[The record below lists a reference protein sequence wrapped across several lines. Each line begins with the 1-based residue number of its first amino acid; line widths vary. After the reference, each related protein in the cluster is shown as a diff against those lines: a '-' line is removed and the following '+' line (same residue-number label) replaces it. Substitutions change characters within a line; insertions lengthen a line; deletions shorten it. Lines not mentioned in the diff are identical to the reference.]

1 MTLSPGIVEGE
12 EDMIH
17 AEYVEFDLPTG
28 ARVRRLEVYGHAC
41 YAPAGQDIVCAAA
54 SMLMETLVY
63 VLADCEEAECCAYSE
78 PTGPRV
84 SVKLTGSIYEAD
96 LAALEVAKTG
106 LGLLAERYP
115 ANVRFEDKSKDG
127 QAKMVDLQLFAEGG
141 DGAGDGSAG
150 GEGEAA
156 PAAVEEPKLRPA
168 EERLARRSGTLK
180 RGSAAAG
187 ASSQAAEAASSALG
201 NEAGS
206 ELDTEEGKD
215 EAPANEK
222 GEDEKKA
229 DARTPEERKA
239 AFHALLEGEYREE
252 TEELMQRAVER
263 AADLLESSPAVKNL
277 MSALHEAYGVDPD
290 DLPALTEAVRSGRV
304 KDNAY
309 YEKLA
314 MEKGVSVETARQM
327 DKLESENKRLS
338 AAEQFAEEQR
348 KAAQRQAEIRQIH
361 AQWDREAQQLKAQY
375 PQFDLQEVLA
385 NPEVSKLMRLGV
397 SMPNAYRSVYFDQ
410 IMAEQMG
417 RTAKQVEQGVVAR
430 QEQRSRR
437 PAENGV
443 NPGGAVQAKFDVAHM
458 SRREAE
464 DIEKRVAR
472 GEIITF

>member
-1 MTLSPGIVEGE
+1 
-12 EDMIH
+12 MIH

-115 ANVRFEDKSKDG
+115 ANVSFEDKSKDG

-156 PAAVEEPKLRPA
+156 AAAVEEPKLRPA

-180 RGSAAAG
+180 RGANLSPAQSGDAGAAG
-187 ASSQAAEAASSALG
+187 SSPDRGAG
-201 NEAGS
+201 NSGS
-206 ELDTEEGKD
+206 PLEEGD
-215 EAPANEK
+215 PEPD
-222 GEDEKKA
+222 GEEEKKT

-263 AADLLESSPAVKNL
+263 AADLLESSPAVKDL

-458 SRREAE
+458 SRRDAE

>member
-1 MTLSPGIVEGE
+1 
-12 EDMIH
+12 MIH
-17 AEYVEFDLPTG
+17 AEYVEFDMPTG

-84 SVKLTGSIYEAD
+84 SVKLTGSIYESD
-96 LAALEVAKTG
+96 LAALEFAKTG

-141 DGAGDGSAG
+141 DGAGDGNAG
-150 GEGEAA
+150 GEGEVA

-180 RGSAAAG
+180 RGNAAAG
-187 ASSQAAEAASSALG
+187 SPSQAAEAASSPKGGAIG
-201 NEAGS
+201 NEGDADLGDAGPKDG
-206 ELDTEEGKD
+206 EDT
-215 EAPANEK
+215 AK

-263 AADLLESSPAVKNL
+263 AADLLESSPAVKDL

>member
-1 MTLSPGIVEGE
+1 MIRIVY
-12 EDMIH
+12 EDNPETGRMMMR
-17 AEYVEFDLPTG
+17 AE
-28 ARVRRLEVYGHAC
+28 GHAN
-41 YAPAGQDIVCAAA
+41 YAEKGKDIVCAAV
-54 SMLMETLVY
+54 SVLMQTL
-63 VLADCEEAECCAYSE
+63 AYSAAEDEHTSACCYNDTDGTPVMNVQADNTE
-78 PTGPRV
+78 PMRAKFELV
-84 SVKLTGSIYEAD
+84 AD
-96 LAALEVAKTG
+96 G
-106 LGLLAERYP
+106 LSLLAEQCP
-115 ANVRFEDKSKDG
+115 DHVRFKRVCVGCDTG
-127 QAKMVDLQLFAEGG
+127 INLQLFAEGG
-141 DGAGDGSAG
+141 DGAGDGNAG
-150 GEGEAA
+150 GEGDAA

-180 RGSAAAG
+180 RGANLSPAQSGDAG
-187 ASSQAAEAASSALG
+187 AAESAPDRGAG
-201 NEAGS
+201 NSGS
-206 ELDTEEGKD
+206 PLEEGD
-215 EAPANEK
+215 PEPD
-222 GEDEKKA
+222 GEEEKKA

-263 AADLLESSPAVKNL
+263 AADLLESSPAVKDL

>member
-1 MTLSPGIVEGE
+1 MIRIVY
-12 EDMIH
+12 EDNPETGRMMMR
-17 AEYVEFDLPTG
+17 AE
-28 ARVRRLEVYGHAC
+28 GHAN
-41 YAPAGQDIVCAAA
+41 YAEKGKDIVCAAVSA
-54 SMLMETLVY
+54 LMQTL
-63 VLADCEEAECCAYSE
+63 AYSAAEDEHTSACCYNDTDGTPVMNVQADNTE
-78 PTGPRV
+78 PMRAKFELV
-84 SVKLTGSIYEAD
+84 AD
-96 LAALEVAKTG
+96 G
-106 LGLLAERYP
+106 LSLLAEQCP
-115 ANVRFEDKSKDG
+115 DHVRFKRVCVGCDTG
-127 QAKMVDLQLFAEGG
+127 INLQIFAEGG
-141 DGAGDGSAG
+141 DGAGDGNAG

-156 PAAVEEPKLRPA
+156 PTAVEEPKLRPA

-180 RGSAAAG
+180 RGNAAAG
-187 ASSQAAEAASSALG
+187 SPSQTAEAASSLKVGALG
-201 NEAGS
+201 NEGDADLDGAGPKDG
-206 ELDTEEGKD
+206 EDT
-215 EAPANEK
+215 AK
-222 GEDEKKA
+222 GEEEKKA

-263 AADLLESSPAVKNL
+263 AADLLESSPAVKDL

-385 NPEVSKLMRLGV
+385 NPEVGKLMRLGV

>member
-1 MTLSPGIVEGE
+1 
-12 EDMIH
+12 
-17 AEYVEFDLPTG
+17 
-28 ARVRRLEVYGHAC
+28 
-41 YAPAGQDIVCAAA
+41 
-54 SMLMETLVY
+54 
-63 VLADCEEAECCAYSE
+63 
-78 PTGPRV
+78 
-84 SVKLTGSIYEAD
+84 
-96 LAALEVAKTG
+96 
-106 LGLLAERYP
+106 
-115 ANVRFEDKSKDG
+115 
-127 QAKMVDLQLFAEGG
+127 
-141 DGAGDGSAG
+141 
-150 GEGEAA
+150 
-156 PAAVEEPKLRPA
+156 
-168 EERLARRSGTLK
+168 
-180 RGSAAAG
+180 
-187 ASSQAAEAASSALG
+187 
-201 NEAGS
+201 
-206 ELDTEEGKD
+206 
-215 EAPANEK
+215 
-222 GEDEKKA
+222 
-229 DARTPEERKA
+229 
-239 AFHALLEGEYREE
+239 
-252 TEELMQRAVER
+252 MQRAVER
-263 AADLLESSPAVKNL
+263 AADLLESSPAVKDL

-375 PQFDLQEVLA
+375 PQFDLQEVLT

>member
-1 MTLSPGIVEGE
+1 MIRIVY
-12 EDMIH
+12 EDNPETGRMMMR
-17 AEYVEFDLPTG
+17 AE
-28 ARVRRLEVYGHAC
+28 GHAN
-41 YAPAGQDIVCAAA
+41 YAEKGKDIVCAAVSA
-54 SMLMETLVY
+54 LMQTL
-63 VLADCEEAECCAYSE
+63 AYSAAEDEHTSACCYNATDGTPVMNVQADNTE
-78 PTGPRV
+78 PMRAKFELV
-84 SVKLTGSIYEAD
+84 AD
-96 LAALEVAKTG
+96 G
-106 LGLLAERYP
+106 LSLLAEQCP
-115 ANVRFEDKSKDG
+115 DHVRFKRVCVGCDTG
-127 QAKMVDLQLFAEGG
+127 INLQIFAEGG
-141 DGAGDGSAG
+141 DGAGDGNAG

-156 PAAVEEPKLRPA
+156 PTAVEEPKLRPA

-180 RGSAAAG
+180 RGNAAAG
-187 ASSQAAEAASSALG
+187 SPSQTAEAASSLKVGALG
-201 NEAGS
+201 NEGDADLDGAGPKDG
-206 ELDTEEGKD
+206 EDT
-215 EAPANEK
+215 AK
-222 GEDEKKA
+222 GEEEKKA

-263 AADLLESSPAVKNL
+263 AADLLESSPAVKDL

-385 NPEVSKLMRLGV
+385 NPEVGKLMRLGV

>member
-1 MTLSPGIVEGE
+1 
-12 EDMIH
+12 MIH

-187 ASSQAAEAASSALG
+187 ASSQAAEAASSAPG
-201 NEAGS
+201 NEGDAD
-206 ELDTEEGKD
+206 LDVEEGKD

-222 GEDEKKA
+222 GEEKKKA

-263 AADLLESSPAVKNL
+263 AADLLESSPAVKDL

-304 KDNAY
+304 KDGAY

>member
-1 MTLSPGIVEGE
+1 MIRIVY
-12 EDMIH
+12 EDNPETGRMMMR
-17 AEYVEFDLPTG
+17 AE
-28 ARVRRLEVYGHAC
+28 GHAN
-41 YAPAGQDIVCAAA
+41 YAEKGKDIVCAAV
-54 SMLMETLVY
+54 SVLMQTL
-63 VLADCEEAECCAYSE
+63 AYSAAEDEHTSACCYNATDGTPVMNVQADNTE
-78 PTGPRV
+78 PMRAKFELV
-84 SVKLTGSIYEAD
+84 AD
-96 LAALEVAKTG
+96 G
-106 LGLLAERYP
+106 LSLLAEQCP
-115 ANVRFEDKSKDG
+115 DHVRFKRVCVGCDTG
-127 QAKMVDLQLFAEGG
+127 INLQLFAEGG
-141 DGAGDGSAG
+141 DGAGDGNAG

-156 PAAVEEPKLRPA
+156 LAAVEEPKLRPA

-180 RGSAAAG
+180 RGNAAAG
-187 ASSQAAEAASSALG
+187 SPSQAAEAASSAPG
-201 NEAGS
+201 NEGDADLGDGGPKDG
-206 ELDTEEGKD
+206 EDT
-215 EAPANEK
+215 AK
-222 GEDEKKA
+222 GEEEKKT

-263 AADLLESSPAVKNL
+263 AADLLESSPAVKDL

>member
-1 MTLSPGIVEGE
+1 
-12 EDMIH
+12 MIH

-84 SVKLTGSIYEAD
+84 SVKLTGSIYETD
-96 LAALEVAKTG
+96 LTALEFAKTG

-141 DGAGDGSAG
+141 DGAGDGNVG

-187 ASSQAAEAASSALG
+187 ASSQAAEAASSAPG
-201 NEAGS
+201 NEAGPD
-206 ELDTEEGKD
+206 LDAEEGKD

-222 GEDEKKA
+222 GEEEKKT

-263 AADLLESSPAVKNL
+263 AADLLESSPAVKDL

>member
-1 MTLSPGIVEGE
+1 
-12 EDMIH
+12 MIH

-41 YAPAGQDIVCAAA
+41 YAPAGQDIVGAAA

-63 VLADCEEAECCAYSE
+63 VLADCAEAECCAYSE

-180 RGSAAAG
+180 RGSTAAG
-187 ASSQAAEAASSALG
+187 APSQAAEAASSAKGGALG

-206 ELDTEEGKD
+206 DLDTEEGKD
-215 EAPANEK
+215 EVPANEK
-222 GEDEKKA
+222 GEDEKKT

-263 AADLLESSPAVKNL
+263 AADLLESSPAVKDL

-290 DLPALTEAVRSGRV
+290 DPPALTEAVRSGRV

>member
-1 MTLSPGIVEGE
+1 
-12 EDMIH
+12 MIH

-84 SVKLTGSIYEAD
+84 SVKLTGGIYEAD
-96 LAALEVAKTG
+96 LAALEFAKTG

-180 RGSAAAG
+180 RGANLSPAQSGDAG
-187 ASSQAAEAASSALG
+187 AAESAPDRGAG
-201 NEAGS
+201 NSGS
-206 ELDTEEGKD
+206 PLEEGD
-215 EAPANEK
+215 PEPD
-222 GEDEKKA
+222 GEEEKKA

-263 AADLLESSPAVKNL
+263 AADLLESSPAVKDL

>member
-1 MTLSPGIVEGE
+1 
-12 EDMIH
+12 MIH
-17 AEYVEFDLPTG
+17 AEYVEFDQPTG

-150 GEGEAA
+150 GEGDAA

-180 RGSAAAG
+180 REANLSPAQSSDAGAAG
-187 ASSQAAEAASSALG
+187 SSPDRGAG
-201 NEAGS
+201 NSGS
-206 ELDTEEGKD
+206 PLEEGD
-215 EAPANEK
+215 PEPD
-222 GEDEKKA
+222 GEEEKKT
-229 DARTPEERKA
+229 DTRTPEERKA

-263 AADLLESSPAVKNL
+263 AADLLESSPAVKDL

>member
-1 MTLSPGIVEGE
+1 
-12 EDMIH
+12 MIH

-84 SVKLTGSIYEAD
+84 SVKLTGGIYEAD
-96 LAALEVAKTG
+96 LAALEFAKTG

-180 RGSAAAG
+180 RGNAASG
-187 ASSQAAEAASSALG
+187 APSQAAEAASSPKGGALG

-206 ELDTEEGKD
+206 DLDTEEGKD

-222 GEDEKKA
+222 GEEEKKT

-263 AADLLESSPAVKNL
+263 AADLLESSPAVKDL

>member
-1 MTLSPGIVEGE
+1 MIRIVY
-12 EDMIH
+12 EDNPETGRMMMR
-17 AEYVEFDLPTG
+17 AE
-28 ARVRRLEVYGHAC
+28 GHAN
-41 YAPAGQDIVCAAA
+41 YAEKGKDIVCAAV
-54 SMLMETLVY
+54 SVLMQTL
-63 VLADCEEAECCAYSE
+63 AYSAAEDEHTSACCYNDTDGTPVMNVQADNTE
-78 PTGPRV
+78 PMRAKFELV
-84 SVKLTGSIYEAD
+84 AD
-96 LAALEVAKTG
+96 G
-106 LGLLAERYP
+106 LSLLAEQCP
-115 ANVRFEDKSKDG
+115 DHVRFKRVCVGCDTG
-127 QAKMVDLQLFAEGG
+127 INLQIFAEGG
-141 DGAGDGSAG
+141 DGAGDGNAG
-150 GEGEAA
+150 GEGDAA

-180 RGSAAAG
+180 RGANLSPAQSGDAG
-187 ASSQAAEAASSALG
+187 AAESAPDRGAG
-201 NEAGS
+201 NSGS
-206 ELDTEEGKD
+206 PLEEGD
-215 EAPANEK
+215 PEPD
-222 GEDEKKA
+222 GEEEKKA

-263 AADLLESSPAVKNL
+263 AADLLESSPAVKDL

>member
-1 MTLSPGIVEGE
+1 MIRIVY
-12 EDMIH
+12 EDNPETGRMMMR
-17 AEYVEFDLPTG
+17 AE
-28 ARVRRLEVYGHAC
+28 GHAN
-41 YAPAGQDIVCAAA
+41 YAEKGKDIVCAAV
-54 SMLMETLVY
+54 SVLMQTL
-63 VLADCEEAECCAYSE
+63 AYSAAEDEHTSACCYNATDGTPVMNVQADNTE
-78 PTGPRV
+78 PMRAKFELV
-84 SVKLTGSIYEAD
+84 AD
-96 LAALEVAKTG
+96 G
-106 LGLLAERYP
+106 LSLLAEQCP
-115 ANVRFEDKSKDG
+115 DHVRFKRVCVGCDTG
-127 QAKMVDLQLFAEGG
+127 INLQLFAEGG
-141 DGAGDGSAG
+141 DGAGDGNAG
-150 GEGEAA
+150 GEGDAA

-180 RGSAAAG
+180 RGANLSPAQSGDAG
-187 ASSQAAEAASSALG
+187 AAESAPDRGAG
-201 NEAGS
+201 NSGS
-206 ELDTEEGKD
+206 PLEEGD
-215 EAPANEK
+215 PEPD
-222 GEDEKKA
+222 GEEEKKA

-263 AADLLESSPAVKNL
+263 AADLLESSPAVKDL

>member
-1 MTLSPGIVEGE
+1 MIRIVY
-12 EDMIH
+12 EDNPETGRMMMR
-17 AEYVEFDLPTG
+17 AE
-28 ARVRRLEVYGHAC
+28 GHAN
-41 YAPAGQDIVCAAA
+41 YAEKGKDIVCAAVSA
-54 SMLMETLVY
+54 LMQTL
-63 VLADCEEAECCAYSE
+63 AYSAAEDEHTSACCYNATDGTPVMNVQADNTE
-78 PTGPRV
+78 PMRAKFELV
-84 SVKLTGSIYEAD
+84 AD
-96 LAALEVAKTG
+96 G
-106 LGLLAERYP
+106 LSLLAEQCP
-115 ANVRFEDKSKDG
+115 DHVRFKRVCVGCDTG
-127 QAKMVDLQLFAEGG
+127 INLQIFAEGG
-141 DGAGDGSAG
+141 DGAGDGNAG
-150 GEGEAA
+150 GEGEVA

-180 RGSAAAG
+180 RGNAAAG
-187 ASSQAAEAASSALG
+187 SPSQAAEAASSPKGGAIG
-201 NEAGS
+201 NEGDADLGDAGP
-206 ELDTEEGKD
+206 KD
-215 EAPANEK
+215 
-222 GEDEKKA
+222 GEDTAKSEEEKKA

-263 AADLLESSPAVKNL
+263 AADLLESSPAVKDL

>member
-1 MTLSPGIVEGE
+1 
-12 EDMIH
+12 MIH

-201 NEAGS
+201 NEAGPD
-206 ELDTEEGKD
+206 LDAEEGKD

-222 GEDEKKA
+222 GEDEKKT

-263 AADLLESSPAVKNL
+263 AADLLESSPAVKDL

>member
-1 MTLSPGIVEGE
+1 
-12 EDMIH
+12 MIH

-84 SVKLTGSIYEAD
+84 SVKLTGSIYESD
-96 LAALEVAKTG
+96 LAVLEFAKTG

-115 ANVRFEDKSKDG
+115 ANVCFEDKSKDG

-180 RGSAAAG
+180 RGNAAAG
-187 ASSQAAEAASSALG
+187 SPSQAAEAASSPKGGAIG
-201 NEAGS
+201 NEGDAD
-206 ELDTEEGKD
+206 LDAEEGKD
-215 EAPANEK
+215 EAPADEK
-222 GEDEKKA
+222 DEKKA
-229 DARTPEERKA
+229 DARTQEERKA

-263 AADLLESSPAVKNL
+263 AADLLESSPAVKDL

>member
-1 MTLSPGIVEGE
+1 
-12 EDMIH
+12 MIH

-28 ARVRRLEVYGHAC
+28 ARVRRLEVYGHAN
-41 YAPAGQDIVCAAA
+41 YAPAGQDIVCAAE

-96 LAALEVAKTG
+96 LAALEFAKTG

-115 ANVRFEDKSKDG
+115 ANVCFEDKSKDG

-187 ASSQAAEAASSALG
+187 SPSQAADATSSPKGGALG

-206 ELDTEEGKD
+206 DLDAEEGND
-215 EAPANEK
+215 EAPADAK
-222 GEDEKKA
+222 DEKKA

-263 AADLLESSPAVKNL
+263 AADLLESSPAVKDL

-304 KDNAY
+304 KDSAY